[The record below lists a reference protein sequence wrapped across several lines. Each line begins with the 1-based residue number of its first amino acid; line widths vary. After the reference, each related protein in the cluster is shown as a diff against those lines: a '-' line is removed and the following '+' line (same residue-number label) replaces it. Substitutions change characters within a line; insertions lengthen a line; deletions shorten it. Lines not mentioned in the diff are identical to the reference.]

1 MPGWMIH
8 ILYGEFAASLR
19 SHATPQS
26 GQSGSQIHLVDWVS
40 LFKLYT
46 RTDGYH
52 SMETTQL
59 LSHLRLIL

>member
-8 ILYGEFAASLR
+8 ILYQKFAASLK
-19 SHATPQS
+19 SYATPQS
-26 GQSGSQIHLVDWVS
+26 SQSGSQIHLVDWVR

-52 SMETTQL
+52 WMETTQL
-59 LSHLRLIL
+59 LSHLWLIL